1 MNAQQFL
8 DQMAMTANALDLDAH
23 MDLISKEVRVFGI
36 PGFEQ
41 IGYDDWF
48 KQCKHEF
55 ENKMLKQVSYKGLDI
70 LDETPDK
77 VVFKSIETVEGTD
90 GKSNTYDIEF
100 VIEKED
106 DGKWRVTQERVLSQ
120 NDLKDL
126 INRSML

>member
-23 MDLISKEVRVFGI
+23 MDLISKEVHVFGI
-36 PGFEQ
+36 PGFEK

-55 ENKMLKQVSYKGLDI
+55 ENKMLKQVYYKGLDI
-70 LDETPDK
+70 LTETSDK
-77 VVFKSIETVEGTD
+77 LVFKSIETVEGTD

-100 VIEKED
+100 IIQKED
-106 DGKWRVTQERVLSQ
+106 DGKWRVTQETVLSQ
-120 NDLKDL
+120 DDLKDL